1 MHDDDDILSPVLGR
15 RHILRTASALGIF
28 GLAKLTGTA
37 KLAGGRAPH
46 AAAPP
51 LDLSDLVDDPAM
63 AAVCTLTPSETQGP
77 YYLNLNLNRSDITE
91 GLAGLPTRVHLQ
103 IVRASDCSPVP
114 NAIVD
119 LWHARPDGDYSGFA
133 NQGTQGQT
141 FLRGIQTT
149 DANGQAYFDTI
160 YPGWYPGRTIHM
172 HLKVRP
178 TGESVLTTQLYF
190 KQRLTTRIYQSLP
203 PYVGHAQSTTNANDN
218 LFLPETVMDVI
229 SATGSQ
235 LQVALTVAIA

>member
-1 MHDDDDILSPVLGR
+1 MHDDDFFSPVLGR
-15 RHILRTASALGIF
+15 RQILRSASMLGLL
-28 GLAKLTGTA
+28 GLTRL
-37 KLAGGRAPH
+37 GGPREAARGSVVDG
-46 AAAPP
+46 AAAGA
-51 LDLSDLVDDPAM
+51 DFSDLVDDPSM
-63 AAVCTLTPSETQGP
+63 AAVCALTPSETEGP

-103 IVRASDCSPVP
+103 VVRSADCSPIP

-149 DANGQAYFDTI
+149 DANGQAYFDTV

-178 TGESVLTTQLYF
+178 TGQSVLTTQLYF
-190 KQRLTTRIYQSLP
+190 KQRLTTRIYQSVA
-203 PYVGHAQSTTNANDN
+203 PYSSYGLGTATNQTDN
-218 LFLPETVMDVI
+218 LFLPATVVDVI
-229 SATGSQ
+229 SASGGQ
-235 LQVALTVAIA
+235 LQVALTIAVA